1 MVTSGALVAQLVAG
15 KATRDALF
23 LTQFD
28 VTLLPPAMIGAAIL
42 SGVSV
47 LVVSRALSAAGPARV
62 LPMAFAASAILF
74 VCAWALN
81 VKSERA
87 AALAVY
93 AHIALFNLSIGS
105 AFWSLVNERFDPHT
119 AKRLVARIASAGTA
133 GGVIGGLLA
142 WAASTYRSAP
152 AMLLLLA
159 TLSALGLWSSLRFA
173 GRAPRLAASPTMVAT
188 SGLKV
193 FAQTPYLRDVALL
206 VTTAAAIQALLDWL
220 LNAHAS
226 QHYEGQEL
234 LRFFALFNVAVSV
247 LSFLAQI
254 LLTRI
259 MLNKHGLGGTIKA
272 QSASVAAA
280 AAGSLIAPV
289 LLAVIVT
296 RVIEQVT
303 RSSLYRSAYELFY
316 TPLPNA
322 KKRPTKLLI
331 DVAVDRIGTTLA
343 SAGLFVVASL
353 GASLP
358 AREQLELQTRLT
370 LLCVL
375 ALNAAAIYIAIR
387 LQRGY
392 VAALAAS
399 LRSGAIALEDE
410 DAEDLTTRTT
420 LAETSALLDREKL
433 LAQIEEFQARKSES
447 AVVHHALAEPLTP
460 ELAALLLKDPVFE
473 VRAEAALALSKLAG
487 DAAPP
492 IQLDREPVLEVVRY
506 ELTAGWS
513 SWPTTVAQPRG
524 LAHVFT
530 LLGLALEREPVAIAY
545 RALRATDPGLRGTAL
560 EYLEVSLPPDIRELL
575 LPLLGDVKA
584 PPRQRRRGRKELADE
599 LLRSRA

>member
-1 MVTSGALVAQLVAG
+1 MVTSAALVAQLVAG

-28 VTLLPPAMIGAAIL
+28 VTLLPPVMIGAAIL

-62 LPMAFAASAILF
+62 LPAAFAASAILF
-74 VCAWALN
+74 VSAWALN

-87 AALAVY
+87 ASIAVY

-133 GGVIGGLLA
+133 GGVMGGLLA

-159 TLSALGLWSSLRFA
+159 MLSALGLGSSLRFA
-173 GRAPRLAASPTMVAT
+173 WRAPRPAASPAEVST

-206 VTTAAAIQALLDWL
+206 VTTAAATQALLDWL

-226 QHYEGQEL
+226 QHFEGQEL

-254 LLTRI
+254 LLTRV
-259 MLNKHGLGGTIKA
+259 MLDKHGLGGTIKA

-280 AAGSLIAPV
+280 ALGSLIAPA

-296 RVIEQVT
+296 RVVEQVT

-331 DVAVDRIGTTLA
+331 DVGVDRIGTTLA
-343 SAGLFVVASL
+343 SGGLFVIASL
-353 GASLP
+353 GASLA
-358 AREQLELQTRLT
+358 ARAQLELQTRLT

-392 VAALAAS
+392 VAALAVS
-399 LRSGAIALEDE
+399 LRSGAIALADE
-410 DAEDLTTRTT
+410 DAQDLTTRTT

-433 LAQIEEFQARKSES
+433 LAQIEEFQARKSERPER
-447 AVVHHALAEPLTP
+447 ALEGPLTP
-460 ELAALLLKDPVFE
+460 ERAALLLNDPVFE
-473 VRAEAALALSKLAG
+473 VRAEIALALTKFAR
-487 DAAPP
+487 DAAQH
-492 IQLDREPVLEVVRY
+492 IELDRELVLKAVRY
-506 ELTAGWS
+506 ELTAGRS
-513 SWPTTVAQPRG
+513 SWPAMDQVPRG
-524 LAHVFT
+524 LAHVFA
-530 LLGLALEREPVAIAY
+530 LLGLALEPEPVAIAY
-545 RALRATDPGLRGTAL
+545 RALRATEPGLRGTAL

-575 LPLLGDVKA
+575 VPLLGDVKA
-584 PPRQRRRGRKELADE
+584 PPRRRRRGRLELADE
-599 LLRSRA
+599 LLRSRV